1 MNQAKNESASLL
13 FKKTILITR
22 PGGRE
27 IHLRRIIE
35 QAGANVIHYP
45 VFNINP
51 PPALEIEQLNHLR
64 DQLHG
69 FDMAIFISPTAVEQ
83 SQLYFPVLPEHLTIV
98 SIGSK
103 TTQVLLQHNIHVDL
117 EAPEHNTE
125 SLLQISEFQKIEI
138 QGKHILIFRGT
149 GGRALLGDSLIDRG
163 AQVRY
168 VETYRREIP
177 LHPPLTEQQLK
188 TLNAITISSNEGLD
202 NLITLMQDPE
212 LLIDIPLVVP
222 GQRAATLARQ
232 HGFKTIITAE
242 NATDEAIL
250 IALNNFFSRKIVT
263 IQRN

>member
-13 FKKTILITR
+13 LNKTILITR
-22 PGGRE
+22 PRGRE
-27 IHLRRIIE
+27 IHLRHIIE
-35 QAGANVIHYP
+35 RAGGEVIHYP
-45 VFNINP
+45 VFTINP
-51 PPALEIEQLNHLR
+51 PHSLEIEQLNHLR

-103 TTQVLLQHNIHVDL
+103 TTQALQKKQIHVDL
-117 EAPEHNTE
+117 EAPGHNTE
-125 SLLQISEFQKIEI
+125 SLLQTVEFQKPEI
-138 QGKHILIFRGT
+138 QAQRILIFRGT

-177 LHPPLTEQQLK
+177 QHSPLTEQQLN

-202 NLITLMQDPE
+202 NLITLIQDPG
-212 LLIDIPLVVP
+212 LLIDIPLFVP
-222 GQRAATLARQ
+222 GQRSATLARQ
-232 HGFKTIITAE
+232 HGFKTIITAK

-250 IALNNFFSRKIVT
+250 IALNNFFSKKS
-263 IQRN
+263 

>member
-13 FKKTILITR
+13 FNKTILITR
-22 PGGRE
+22 PDGRE

-35 QAGANVIHYP
+35 QSGGNVIHYP
-45 VFNINP
+45 VFNINQ
-51 PPALEIEQLNHLR
+51 PPALEIEQLNLMR
-64 DQLHG
+64 EQLHG

-103 TTQVLLQHNIHVDL
+103 TTQALQQQNIQVDL

-125 SLLQISEFQKIEI
+125 SLLQTVEFHKNEI
-138 QGKHILIFRGT
+138 QAKRILIFRGT
-149 GGRALLGDSLIDRG
+149 GGRALLGDSLINRG

-177 LHPPLTEQQLK
+177 PHPPLTEQQLK

-202 NLITLMQDPE
+202 NLLTLMEDPG

-222 GQRAATLARQ
+222 GQRAAALARQ
-232 HGFKTIITAE
+232 YGFKTIITAK

-250 IALNNFFSRKIVT
+250 IALSNFFS
-263 IQRN
+263 

>member
-13 FKKTILITR
+13 LNKTILITR
-22 PGGRE
+22 PCGRE
-27 IHLRRIIE
+27 IHLRHIIE
-35 QAGANVIHYP
+35 QAGGNVIHYP

-64 DQLHG
+64 NQLQR

-103 TTQVLLQHNIHVDL
+103 TTQVLQQHNIHVDL

-125 SLLQISEFQKIEI
+125 SLLQTVEFQKTEI
-138 QGKHILIFRGT
+138 QNQRILIFRGT
-149 GGRALLGDSLIDRG
+149 GGRALLGDSLIHRG

-168 VETYRREIP
+168 VETYRRTIP
-177 LHPPLTEQQLK
+177 PHPPLTRQQLK

-202 NLITLMQDPE
+202 NLLTLMQDPD
-212 LLIDIPLVVP
+212 LLIDVPLVVP

-232 HGFKTIITAE
+232 HGFKTIITAK
-242 NATDEAIL
+242 NATDEAVL
-250 IALNNFFSRKIVT
+250 IALNNFFST
-263 IQRN
+263 EP